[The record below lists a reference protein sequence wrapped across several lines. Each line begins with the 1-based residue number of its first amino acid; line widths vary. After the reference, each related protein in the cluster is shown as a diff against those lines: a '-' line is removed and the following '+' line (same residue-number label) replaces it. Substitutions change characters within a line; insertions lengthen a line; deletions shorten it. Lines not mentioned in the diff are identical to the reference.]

1 MENKDEIIINNT
13 MKKPN
18 IKKPKTEAQKEKQK
32 EAMRNYYL
40 RKKNDPEYQE
50 RQRLSSRTHYNKHK
64 DQVLERMKAYQ
75 KSKLELAQI
84 ELLYEIQ
91 KERLE
96 DLNAGDITQDDF
108 DKLQDKI
115 NNKLAHLYLVSQL
128 SSKKYYFT

>member
-96 DLNAGDITQDDF
+96 DLNARDITQDDF
-108 DKLQDKI
+108 YKLQDKI
-115 NNKLAHLYLVSQL
+115 NNKLAHLHLVS
-128 SSKKYYFT
+128 

>member
-108 DKLQDKI
+108 NKLQDKI
-115 NNKLAHLYLVSQL
+115 KNKLAHLHLVS
-128 SSKKYYFT
+128 

>member
-91 KERLE
+91 KERLD

-115 NNKLAHLYLVSQL
+115 NNKLAHLHLVS
-128 SSKKYYFT
+128 

>member
-1 MENKDEIIINNT
+1 
-13 MKKPN
+13 
-18 IKKPKTEAQKEKQK
+18 
-32 EAMRNYYL
+32 MRNYYL

-108 DKLQDKI
+108 NKLQDKI
-115 NNKLAHLYLVSQL
+115 NNKLAHLHLVS
-128 SSKKYYFT
+128 

>member
-84 ELLYEIQ
+84 ELVYEIQ

-108 DKLQDKI
+108 NKLQDKI
-115 NNKLAHLYLVSQL
+115 NNKLAHLHLVS
-128 SSKKYYFT
+128 

>member
-18 IKKPKTEAQKEKQK
+18 IKKPKTEAQKEKQN

-108 DKLQDKI
+108 NKLQDKI
-115 NNKLAHLYLVSQL
+115 NNKLAHLHLVS
-128 SSKKYYFT
+128 

>member
-13 MKKPN
+13 MKKPSF
-18 IKKPKTEAQKEKQK
+18 KKPKTEAQKEKQK

-108 DKLQDKI
+108 NKLQDKI
-115 NNKLAHLYLVSQL
+115 NNKLAHLHLVS
-128 SSKKYYFT
+128 

>member
-1 MENKDEIIINNT
+1 MENKNEIIINNT

-108 DKLQDKI
+108 NKLQDKI
-115 NNKLAHLYLVSQL
+115 NNKLAHLHLVS
-128 SSKKYYFT
+128 

>member
-1 MENKDEIIINNT
+1 MLIIMENKDETIINDT
-13 MKKPN
+13 IAKTN

-115 NNKLAHLYLVSQL
+115 NNKLAHLHLVS
-128 SSKKYYFT
+128 

>member
-115 NNKLAHLYLVSQL
+115 NNKLAHLHLVS
-128 SSKKYYFT
+128 

>member
-1 MENKDEIIINNT
+1 MENKDEIIINDT

-115 NNKLAHLYLVSQL
+115 NNKLAHLHLVS
-128 SSKKYYFT
+128 

>member
-75 KSKLELAQI
+75 KSKLELPQI

-108 DKLQDKI
+108 NKLQDKI
-115 NNKLAHLYLVSQL
+115 NNKLAHLHLVS
-128 SSKKYYFT
+128 